1 MSERELM
8 RERTSEGRLTMAAG
22 VKLGHKPK
30 LSPYERAGVVGR
42 RDVGKSLEC

>member
-1 MSERELM
+1 MYERELM
-8 RERTSEGRLTMAAG
+8 RKRTSEARLTMAAG

-30 LSPYERAGVVGR
+30 LSSYERARAVGR